1 MAKHD
6 LPTVRRG
13 DTYNGSQFT
22 LTVNSSPLDLTGAS
36 IKMDMRL
43 TEDGVSEKRF
53 ETGGKGITI
62 ATPPTAGIFSIDQQI
77 IDTVDFGNFFYDIE
91 ITLQNGEVKTYVW
104 GIWPIAEDI
113 THDN

>member
-22 LTVNSSPLDLTGAS
+22 LLLNGSPVDLTGAT
-36 IKMDMRL
+36 IAMDMRL
-43 TEDGVSEKRF
+43 TPDGASEKRF

-62 ATPPTAGIFSIDQQI
+62 ANPPTNGIFSIDEQI
-77 IDTVDFGNFFYDIE
+77 IDVADFGNFYYDIE
-91 ITLQNGEVKTYVW
+91 IALNTGEVKTWIW

-113 THDN
+113 THAD